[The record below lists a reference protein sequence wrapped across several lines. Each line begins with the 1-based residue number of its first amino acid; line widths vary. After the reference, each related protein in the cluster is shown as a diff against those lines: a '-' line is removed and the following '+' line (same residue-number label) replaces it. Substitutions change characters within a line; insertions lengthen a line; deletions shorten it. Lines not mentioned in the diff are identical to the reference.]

1 MLTGELYFYNQ
12 NGEVIEKMDLFDYED
27 MSEKE
32 FLQFLKKIDCFK
44 ATLHGFYNNHQQNP
58 TIEVIYEKSKE

>member
-1 MLTGELYFYNQ
+1 MLAGELYFYNQ
-12 NGEVIEKMDLFDYED
+12 NGEVIEKMDLFDYEK

-44 ATLHGFYNNHQQNP
+44 ATLHGFYNNYQKNP
-58 TIEVIYEKSKE
+58 TIKVIYERIN